1 MCIEISISFSMERIQ
16 IFFYTFEPFK
26 RVIIT
31 SILINNSISHSIMS
45 EMPANS
51 NQSESC
57 PLKKVAVFCGASLG
71 FKEVYRQDAIALGEY
86 FAEKGIG
93 MVYGGGKIGMMGAI
107 ADAMLRKNGEVI
119 GVIPHLLRHEEVAHA
134 DITEMHVSK
143 TMSERKVTI
152 SKMVDGYIALA
163 GGFGTLDEIFEALT
177 LGQLA
182 IENKP
187 VGILNTNGF
196 FDALLNQL
204 DVMVKE
210 GFLRAE
216 NRKMLIVSN
225 SIPDLIDKMNAYQ
238 APKVSKLVDTV
249 GS

>member
-1 MCIEISISFSMERIQ
+1 
-16 IFFYTFEPFK
+16 
-26 RVIIT
+26 
-31 SILINNSISHSIMS
+31 
-45 EMPANS
+45 
-51 NQSESC
+51 
-57 PLKKVAVFCGASLG
+57 
-71 FKEVYRQDAIALGEY
+71 
-86 FAEKGIG
+86 
-93 MVYGGGKIGMMGAI
+93 
-107 ADAMLRKNGEVI
+107 
-119 GVIPHLLRHEEVAHA
+119 
-134 DITEMHVSK
+134 
-143 TMSERKVTI
+143 
-152 SKMVDGYIALA
+152 
-163 GGFGTLDEIFEALT
+163 LT

-225 SIPDLIDKMNAYQ
+225 SIPDLIDKMNTYQ